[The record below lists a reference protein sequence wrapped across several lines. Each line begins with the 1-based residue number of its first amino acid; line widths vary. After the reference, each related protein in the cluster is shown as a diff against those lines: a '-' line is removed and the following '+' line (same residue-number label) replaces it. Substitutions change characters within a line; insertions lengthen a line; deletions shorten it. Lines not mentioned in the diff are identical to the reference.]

1 MRYLKIAVILV
12 FLLLV
17 LVFIFQNSAA
27 LSVAVELKYGIGEFV
42 LLKSPPLYIV
52 VFCALFLGAV
62 MVALFDIVIIFKN
75 RRLLKKQKKSIS
87 ELESEL
93 AKFRNQPLTETNV
106 AIEPS
111 TVISPTNVNDS
122 SDKTV

>member
-27 LSVAVELKYGIGEFV
+27 LSDAVELKYGFGEYV
-42 LLKSPPLYIV
+42 LEKSPPQYIV
-52 VFCALFLGAV
+52 IFCALFLGAV
-62 MVALFDIVIIFKN
+62 MVAMFDIIIIFKN
-75 RRLLKKQKKSIS
+75 RRQLKKQKKSIS

-93 AKFRNQPLTETNV
+93 AKFRNQPLTESSV
-106 AIEPS
+106 SVEPS
-111 TVISPTNVNDS
+111 AVDS
-122 SDKTV
+122 SDKTA

>member
-27 LSVAVELKYGIGEFV
+27 LSVAVELKYGFGEYV
-42 LLKSPPLYIV
+42 LQKSPPLYIV
-52 VFCALFLGAV
+52 IFCALFLGVV
-62 MVALFDIVIIFKN
+62 MVAMFDIVIIFKN

-93 AKFRNQPLTETNV
+93 ARFRNQPLTESSVSVESSAV
-106 AIEPS
+106 AS
-111 TVISPTNVNDS
+111 LANDS
-122 SDKTV
+122 SDKNI